1 MKLFSSL
8 PLALVLVATAL
19 LGHAGVHAQA
29 TPKPQQFVYVLKVVP
44 SLHDTA
50 KWTEREN
57 AIVGRHFAR
66 LKSATEAGSVI
77 FAGRTNEPLGT
88 TFGLVV
94 FEAADAAA
102 AKAFM
107 DADPAVA
114 EGVMTATLH
123 PYVLALR
130 RTP

>member
-1 MKLFSSL
+1 MKLLVSL
-8 PLALVLVATAL
+8 PLALALLVATAL
-19 LGHAGVHAQA
+19 PGAGVHAQA
-29 TPKPQQFVYVLKVVP
+29 APKAQQFLYVLKVVP
-44 SLHDTA
+44 SLHDQA
-50 KWTEREN
+50 KWTDREN

-66 LKSATEAGSVI
+66 LKSATDAGSVI
-77 FAGRTNEPLGT
+77 FAGRTNEPLDA